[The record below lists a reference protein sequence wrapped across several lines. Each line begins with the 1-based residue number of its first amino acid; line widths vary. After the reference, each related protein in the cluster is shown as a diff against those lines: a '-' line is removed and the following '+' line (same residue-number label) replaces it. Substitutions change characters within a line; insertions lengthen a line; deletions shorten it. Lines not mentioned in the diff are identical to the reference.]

1 MKNLLATT
9 AMTIALTVGAAYAQT
24 DATDPTVPETG
35 TPDATT
41 NGTTTDGM
49 ATDGMTTDGTT
60 PEGTATDDPAT
71 GTVTDGTATDGTATD
86 GTATDGMDTG
96 TTDAPAGDMPATD
109 TGTAGTADDDARLT
123 ISPPEG
129 YAEQDVVLTTDNLEG
144 ATVYDVDGDD
154 IGEVHGLIFANG
166 TSTFSE
172 GADGTADDTAEISH
186 AILDIGGWLGIGQ
199 HRVAIPLS
207 DLVVYTN
214 NDDAEDVRIYL
225 PRTQEQL
232 EALPE
237 FDEDAPVT
245 VQ

>member
-24 DATDPTVPETG
+24 DATDPAVPETG

-41 NGTTTDGM
+41 NGTATDDM
-49 ATDGMTTDGTT
+49 SDGMTTDDTT
-60 PEGTATDDPAT
+60 TDGTAIDDPDT
-71 GTVTDGTATDGTATD
+71 GTVTDGTATDDTVTD
-86 GTATDGMDTG
+86 GTDTG
-96 TTDAPAGDMPATD
+96 TTDAPTDMPATD
-109 TGTAGTADDDARLT
+109 TGTVGTADDDARLT

-172 GADGTADDTAEISH
+172 GAEGTADDNAEISH

-199 HRVAIPLS
+199 HRVAVPLS

>member
-9 AMTIALTVGAAYAQT
+9 AMTIALTVGAAHAQT
-24 DATDPTVPETG
+24 DTTDPALPPETSA
-35 TPDATT
+35 PDAT
-41 NGTTTDGM
+41 M
-49 ATDGMTTDGTT
+49 
-60 PEGTATDDPAT
+60 
-71 GTVTDGTATDGTATD
+71 DGTATDGTTMDSMTD
-86 GTATDGMDTG
+86 GT
-96 TTDAPAGDMPATD
+96 DAGVV
-109 TGTAGTADDDARLT
+109 GTADTDARLT
-123 ISPPEG
+123 VSPPEG

-154 IGEVHGLIFANG
+154 IGDVHGLIFANG
-166 TSTFSE
+166 TSTF
-172 GADGTADDTAEISH
+172 GDDAADDAAEISH

-207 DLVVYTN
+207 DLVIYVN

-225 PRTQEQL
+225 PRTLEQL

-237 FDEDAPVT
+237 FDENAPLT